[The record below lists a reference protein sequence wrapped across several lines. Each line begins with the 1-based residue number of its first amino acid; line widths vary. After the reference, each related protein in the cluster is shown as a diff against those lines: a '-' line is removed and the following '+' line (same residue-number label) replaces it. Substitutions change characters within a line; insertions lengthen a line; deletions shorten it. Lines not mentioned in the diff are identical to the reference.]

1 MPPFSSMIIVDD
13 AIVNEEPEPAKE
25 EAPAETQIV
34 TGGKYR
40 HYKGGE
46 YELVSMAK
54 QSETL
59 EELVIYKSIADGEIW
74 AMPKSLFIGTVDG
87 QPRFTLI

>member
-1 MPPFSSMIIVDD
+1 
-13 AIVNEEPEPAKE
+13 
-25 EAPAETQIV
+25 
-34 TGGKYR
+34 
-40 HYKGGE
+40 
-46 YELVSMAK
+46 MAK